1 MNPAAQA
8 RSAPAWAGAWPGM
21 LLFVL
26 AVVAVWSALPA
37 LLQTVPHAD
46 NVEQLNWAHHLQ
58 WGYVKHPPLPTS
70 LLWLG
75 LAVAGPSAYLTY
87 LLAMLCVGATLL
99 LLWQCARLLL
109 APPGAAVALLISS
122 ADYYLMGRGSFLNHN
137 TVMLPFVA
145 ASAWAVLQLVRSG
158 TGARQWHWWLL
169 LGLSQALG
177 MLTKYQMAIVIAANA
192 LALLLCYPWRS
203 RGRRLATLGHVAL
216 CSAASTLPLLP
227 HLLWLQQHD
236 FSSFSYAGQNLLAD
250 LPPLARLQATLSF
263 IAQQLGRLAPAG
275 LALGLALL
283 WERRRLAQAGASNA
297 APPLAV
303 PVLTPPLRRALALLA
318 LVPVGIVL
326 ALALLAGVAPQN
338 HWGAS
343 STLLLP
349 LLAVV
354 LLAGPGRP
362 ALLPALAATLA
373 VQAAAIGWNI
383 VAARTAPGFH
393 HQFAARPLA
402 AMSLAH
408 WQQHASGPLAIIAG
422 PDWDAGALSLELP
435 SHPDVLASGDRRQ
448 APWISDARIAACGVL
463 VVWRTGQDPAAQV
476 GPELARRIEFPVV
489 LETRTAHGISSSI
502 GAGIVPPTQPGCGA
516 TEAP

>member
-1 MNPAAQA
+1 
-8 RSAPAWAGAWPGM
+8 
-21 LLFVL
+21 
-26 AVVAVWSALPA
+26 
-37 LLQTVPHAD
+37 
-46 NVEQLNWAHHLQ
+46 
-58 WGYVKHPPLPTS
+58 
-70 LLWLG
+70 
-75 LAVAGPSAYLTY
+75 
-87 LLAMLCVGATLL
+87 
-99 LLWQCARLLL
+99 
-109 APPGAAVALLISS
+109 
-122 ADYYLMGRGSFLNHN
+122 
-137 TVMLPFVA
+137 
-145 ASAWAVLQLVRSG
+145 
-158 TGARQWHWWLL
+158 
-169 LGLSQALG
+169 
-177 MLTKYQMAIVIAANA
+177 
-192 LALLLCYPWRS
+192 
-203 RGRRLATLGHVAL
+203 
-216 CSAASTLPLLP
+216 
-227 HLLWLQQHD
+227 
-236 FSSFSYAGQNLLAD
+236 
-250 LPPLARLQATLSF
+250 
-263 IAQQLGRLAPAG
+263 
-275 LALGLALL
+275 
-283 WERRRLAQAGASNA
+283 
-297 APPLAV
+297 
-303 PVLTPPLRRALALLA
+303 
-318 LVPVGIVL
+318 VGIVL

-408 WQQHASGPLAIIAG
+408 WQQHTNGPLAIIAG

-476 GPELARRIEFPVV
+476 GPELARQILFPVV
-489 LETRTAHGISSSI
+489 LETRSARGLSSSI
-502 GAGIVPPTQPGCGA
+502 AAGIVPPTEPGCSA